1 MDNQSDSDESD
12 KKQRPILACP
22 IPSSESDFISRL
34 KSIIRDES
42 IVSFSKRCGMPESTI
57 RSYLARGKTPNMDHL
72 VSISAAA
79 GVTVDWLATGK
90 GVKYSKDLKAA
101 IDRLDGSPPGA
112 AGELPLALEP
122 YRRRLDAL
130 HGYLAQIDDDRDRD
144 RIIADFLLRAE
155 ETKKIGELEQ
165 AVTELRSALNKK
177 NL

>member
-1 MDNQSDSDESD
+1 MTNNENDENDASHSHGHILNHENDLASRVKECVGNQS
-12 KKQRPILACP
+12 
-22 IPSSESDFISRL
+22 
-34 KSIIRDES
+34 
-42 IVSFSKRCGMPESTI
+42 VSGFARQCGGMAESTLRNI
-57 RSYLARGKTPNMDHL
+57 LSGALPRSDHL
-72 VSISAAA
+72 TAIAVAA

-101 IDRLDGSPPGA
+101 IDRLDGAPPGA
-112 AGELPLALEP
+112 AGEFPLALEP

-165 AVTELRSALNKK
+165 AVTELRSAINKK

>member
-1 MDNQSDSDESD
+1 
-12 KKQRPILACP
+12 
-22 IPSSESDFISRL
+22 
-34 KSIIRDES
+34 
-42 IVSFSKRCGMPESTI
+42 
-57 RSYLARGKTPNMDHL
+57 MDHL

-165 AVTELRSALNKK
+165 AVTELRSAINKK